1 MLCFGRSE
9 GWAPGRRGN
18 HPAGRTTGVRRSAT
32 AAPHSTWVVGTGGI
46 SVGEKNPHGKSL
58 CRIHCCS
65 AAAYYSTNHAQAA
78 TSKTEWDWKSIGGF
92 LPGEK
97 KILRFGRSASWPKS
111 PPILVTLYPYLLVNK
126 ALFDPQ
132 KKKGRG
138 TRGGVVR
145 YQQPAQSTHG
155 SSKA

>member
-1 MLCFGRSE
+1 VLWSIRRVGA
-9 GWAPGRRGN
+9 WAAGQSPGRTDHRGQAQCYSSSSLDVGGW
-18 HPAGRTTGVRRSAT
+18 HGGDFSRGKKTPTGKACAEYTAAVLLLTTLPTTRRQQRVRRS
-32 AAPHSTWVVGTGGI
+32 GI
-46 SVGEKNPHGKSL
+46 GNPS
-58 CRIHCCS
+58 
-65 AAAYYSTNHAQAA
+65 
-78 TSKTEWDWKSIGGF
+78 GGF

-111 PPILVTLYPYLLVNK
+111 PPILVTLYSYLLVNK